1 MASKTAKDPRPAG
14 LEREKVITAA
24 LELLNE
30 SGFEALTLRKLADK
44 LGVKASALYWHF
56 DNKQDIIDLLAVRII
71 EGEFQ
76 NADPAD
82 FAKATWQQLLT
93 GMAHGMRNA
102 LRRYRD
108 GALVLAS
115 ADLSRSNLSFR
126 GRDLMMERMLELGF
140 PGKLA
145 FTSLFLIGR
154 YTLGCVFEEQADP
167 RSRETLDTTIA
178 ERRAEIAA
186 TSPAVHKAMSDFT
199 NDELLNVDLFFE
211 QGLSAIIAGIQA
223 RLNESK

>member
-1 MASKTAKDPRPAG
+1 MANTEKDPRPTG
-14 LEREKVITAA
+14 LEREKVVTAA

-30 SGFEALTLRKLADK
+30 VGFEGLTLRKLADK

-56 DNKQDIIDLLAVRII
+56 DNKQDIIDLLALRII
-71 EGEFQ
+71 EGEFK

-82 FAKATWQQLLT
+82 FAKATWQELLS

-115 ADLSRSNLSFR
+115 ADLSRSNLSFK
-126 GRDLMMERMLELGF
+126 GRDLMMTRMVELGF
-140 PGKLA
+140 SGKLA
-145 FTSLFLIGR
+145 FTSMFLIGR

-167 RSRETLDTTIA
+167 RNRETLDSIIA

-186 TSPAVHKAMSDFT
+186 TSPTLHKIMSDFSD
-199 NDELLNVDLFFE
+199 DELLDTDFFFE
-211 QGLSAIIAGIQA
+211 QGLTAILAGIEA

>member
-1 MASKTAKDPRPAG
+1 MASNTDKAPRPTG
-14 LEREKVITAA
+14 LEREKVVTAA
-24 LELLNE
+24 LDLLNE
-30 SGFEALTLRKLADK
+30 SGFEGLTLRTLASK

-56 DNKQDIIDLLAVRII
+56 ENKQDLIDEVAKRII

-76 NADPAD
+76 KADPAD
-82 FAKATWQQLLT
+82 FAKASWQELLT
-93 GMAHGMRNA
+93 GMGHGMRNA

-115 ADLSRSNLSFR
+115 ADLSRSNISFK

-145 FTSLFLIGR
+145 FISLFSIGR

-167 RSRETLDTTIA
+167 RSRDTLDAIIA
-178 ERRAEIAA
+178 ERRAEIAKN
-186 TSPAVHKAMSDFT
+186 SPTFHKAMSDFS
-199 NDELLNVDLFFE
+199 NDELLDTDAFFE
-211 QGLSAIIAGIQA
+211 QGLTTIIAGIEK

>member
-1 MASKTAKDPRPAG
+1 MASKTEKDSRPAG

-30 SGFEALTLRKLADK
+30 SGFNALTLRKLADK

-56 DNKQDIIDLLAVRII
+56 DNKQDIIDLLALRII
-71 EGEFQ
+71 EGEFKD
-76 NADPAD
+76 ADPAD
-82 FAKATWQQLLT
+82 FAKATWEQLLN
-93 GMAHGMRNA
+93 GMARGMRNA

-115 ADLSRSNLSFR
+115 ADLSRSNLSFK

-140 PGKLA
+140 PGRLA

-167 RSRETLDTTIA
+167 RTRETLDTIIA
-178 ERRAEIAA
+178 ERRAEVAT
-186 TSPAVHKAMSDFT
+186 TSPALHKVMEHFT
-199 NDELLNVDLFFE
+199 NDELLDTDFFFE
-211 QGLSAIIAGIQA
+211 QGLATVIAGIKA
-223 RLNESK
+223 RLDESK